1 MTLLRRGL
9 GSFSSYC
16 AEFISEVAE
25 TAPESRELRSRPSLG
40 GPWQTPLGV
49 PVRRHPSYLTCL
61 WGCHG
66 RRGSRQVPA
75 TPGLSLLSSPPPR
88 PCRIRPFPASTTRGG
103 GCSHPGRPGDSQ
115 AGRRGS
121 GHQPHHAPFL
131 AARSASTSVGN
142 GETPRPCLVFIYLLP
157 EAVNSSA
164 FLPSTFFSFLLY
176 FGTTC
181 CNKYPNRCFNSWC
194 QPSFLRVR
202 PSQGGAGGSSLGV
215 WGGQWFFGCISGG

>member
-1 MTLLRRGL
+1 MGWGPSHHTVLNSFPRLLRLHRRAESSGLVPLSGDPGRPLL
-9 GSFSSYC
+9 GSRSGVTLPTSPAFG
-16 AEFISEVAE
+16 AAMD
-25 TAPESRELRSRPSLG
+25 RE
-40 GPWQTPLGV
+40 
-49 PVRRHPSYLTCL
+49 
-61 WGCHG
+61 
-66 RRGSRQVPA
+66 GSRQVPA
-75 TPGLSLLSSPPPR
+75 TAGLSLLSSPPPR

-121 GHQPHHAPFL
+121 GHRPHHAPFL

-215 WGGQWFFGCISGG
+215 RGGQWFFGCISGG